1 MVKMRGDDPRVNLIG
16 FGQIP
21 KVSRFGDFA
30 IRVLAPNPSPMTL
43 DGTNTYILR
52 SSQGAFI
59 VDPGPSIGEHLKQ
72 VEEVLRSEDLGVVG
86 VLLTHSH
93 FDHSEAAKSWSHH
106 FDAPIYGASGVGGV
120 RLISEGSKL
129 NCGDLSIT
137 VLETPGHTGDHL
149 AFLTND
155 GALLTGDH
163 VLGRGTSVVA
173 HPDGNLSSYIRS
185 ILRLFDIEKKIA
197 LPGHGPEIVGE
208 RIDEVLSFYL
218 GHRKARILQLIE
230 FLSGGEADVH
240 EIVEQIYGDSIS
252 KNLKFAAELST
263 LAALTTLRDR
273 GYLIEEEDRYRLLS
287 DASAFSFESVF
298 SIGGAN

>member
-1 MVKMRGDDPRVNLIG
+1 MVQMRSDDPRVDVVR

-21 KVSRFGDFA
+21 KVSTFGEFA

-52 SSQGAFI
+52 STRGAFI
-59 VDPGPSIGEHLKQ
+59 VDPGPSIDEHLKR
-72 VEEVLRSEDLGVVG
+72 VEEVLRSDGIEVEG
-86 VLLTHSH
+86 VLLTHGH

-106 FDAPIYGASGVGGV
+106 FDAPLYGASGGNGV
-120 RLISEGSKL
+120 RVISEGSHL
-129 NCGDLSIT
+129 ESGDLKISVI
-137 VLETPGHTGDHL
+137 ETPGHTGDHL

-185 ILRLFDIEKKIA
+185 ILRLFDVEKRVA

-208 RIDEVLSFYL
+208 RIDDVLSFYL
-218 GHRKARILQLIE
+218 GHRKARMTQLIS
-230 FLSGGEADVH
+230 FLADDSADVH
-240 EIVEQIYGDSIS
+240 EIVEKIYGDSIS
-252 KNLKFAAELST
+252 NTLKFAAKLST
-263 LAALTTLRDR
+263 LAALATLRER
-273 GYLIEEEDRYRLLS
+273 GYLVEEADRYSLVGEAGSLS
-287 DASAFSFESVF
+287 FESAFS
-298 SIGGAN
+298 IDNL